1 MYQFKK
7 RIPLMLDIKTMGWT
21 FFFPIVLL
29 LGLTIFLY
37 ITHHGH
43 LSLIPFQ
50 SIKYTFGIFAMTGI
64 SIWIIGIFQDLLEI
78 DSRELLLSF
87 PYDAFYYG
95 IFRVLRVTS
104 IYLII
109 FLCLNLFLV
118 SNHHQELSPSLLAK
132 DFYFPIITIIYFAA
146 FTFFIV
152 MLTIC
157 CHRRLFFHFTADTF
171 TWSGIATTVSLDQ
184 SKS

>member
-109 FLCLNLFLV
+109 FLCLYLFLV

-132 DFYFPIITIIYFAA
+132 DFYFYKKYDCF
-146 FTFFIV
+146 
-152 MLTIC
+152 IC

-171 TWSGIATTVSLDQ
+171 TWFRIVTTVSLDY
-184 SKS
+184 S